1 MKFFVMVTIG
11 ASLGCLMGYFGK
23 CSSGAC
29 PLTST
34 PLRGALYGAALGLL
48 FALMRGR

>member
-1 MKFFVMVTIG
+1 MKIVLGVILG
-11 ASLGCLMGYFGK
+11 ALGGGLMGHFGK

-34 PLRGALYGAALGLL
+34 PIRGAWYGAFLGLMFGL
-48 FALMRGR
+48 TL